1 MIKITNLSVEFI
13 SPIQRKV
20 VLKNVNLNLE
30 INNLVIVQGGSGS
43 GKSTLLDVLTLNN
56 LNFTG
61 SYFYKNNNVK
71 TGNSKTI
78 KRRIVYLTQGQ
89 ALFGKL
95 NALDNTKLI
104 NSKIALNIFSAVM
117 IKFNLGKIKTKIIE
131 LLSGGEK
138 QRVGIVR
145 SLSKSC
151 DLLVLD
157 EPTSNLDYDNR
168 VHFIQEINKYKSG
181 RLIIVATHD
190 SDLIKQA
197 DTLITI
203 DNGNLSCTI
212 KNKSKE
218 ASWTSKTSFNKNSII
233 NLILKDLFTNK
244 KRLLL
249 FISAMSNGLL
259 GLLMGFVIVSG
270 FEGMF
275 VSILV
280 DQVATEL
287 SVAYPSLRS
296 DRIELD
302 HKYVYLSDEPIIISS
317 EYLNIVDLNT
327 DLINSAQIDNRLNNN
342 QIVLLLNETDYERY
356 KLNNLASNRDELNLK
371 YKDKTQTL
379 QLKSVLKSNK
389 NSLRVSKDFID
400 IIINGLELKEVY
412 KKTKVLNLTLN
423 NPSDN
428 VLISQIASMYRLNKE
443 GSYIRELEKGEYFN
457 QFDLNNFNDYLICNP
472 DYKIYCDL
480 NSASVYIELKI
491 NDVIYLTKVNNGP
504 NLSLSNELFKSL
516 NSSNVEVLFSDSV
529 ILNSDEYNL
538 FESNEMEL
546 TLPYSIFSEYL
557 INYYGP
563 MIQAQHL
570 LLNMQN
576 QNSNILANY
585 KIISP
590 YELYLDSF
598 KDILDAVF
606 IGFLVYSI
614 ISLLLGIVTVS
625 ILIILELD
633 SRKKHIGTLMLL
645 GWSSNEIRIWIVSN
659 SIIKTVLT
667 FIITSVMIQ
676 LSINTLNVVI
686 KEVSSIVIV
695 FNYPSP
701 NIMLI
706 LIISLLL
713 IIGNISLFHVNY
725 LLKNAPKKL
734 INEV

>member
-1 MIKITNLSVEFI
+1 
-13 SPIQRKV
+13 
-20 VLKNVNLNLE
+20 
-30 INNLVIVQGGSGS
+30 
-43 GKSTLLDVLTLNN
+43 
-56 LNFTG
+56 
-61 SYFYKNNNVK
+61 
-71 TGNSKTI
+71 
-78 KRRIVYLTQGQ
+78 
-89 ALFGKL
+89 
-95 NALDNTKLI
+95 
-104 NSKIALNIFSAVM
+104 
-117 IKFNLGKIKTKIIE
+117 
-131 LLSGGEK
+131 
-138 QRVGIVR
+138 
-145 SLSKSC
+145 
-151 DLLVLD
+151 
-157 EPTSNLDYDNR
+157 
-168 VHFIQEINKYKSG
+168 
-181 RLIIVATHD
+181 
-190 SDLIKQA
+190 
-197 DTLITI
+197 
-203 DNGNLSCTI
+203 
-212 KNKSKE
+212 
-218 ASWTSKTSFNKNSII
+218 
-233 NLILKDLFTNK
+233 
-244 KRLLL
+244 
-249 FISAMSNGLL
+249 
-259 GLLMGFVIVSG
+259 
-270 FEGMF
+270 
-275 VSILV
+275 
-280 DQVATEL
+280 
-287 SVAYPSLRS
+287 
-296 DRIELD
+296 
-302 HKYVYLSDEPIIISS
+302 
-317 EYLNIVDLNT
+317 LNT

-356 KLNNLASNRDELNLK
+356 KLNNLALNRDELNLK

-412 KKTKVLNLTLN
+412 KKTKVLNLN

-443 GSYIRELEKGEYFN
+443 GSYIRELETGEYFN

-480 NSASVYIELKI
+480 NSASAYIELKI

-516 NSSNVEVLFSDSV
+516 NSSNVEVLFNDSV

-538 FESNEMEL
+538 FESNDIEL
-546 TLPYSIFSEYL
+546 TLPYNIFSEYL
-557 INYYGP
+557 VNYYGP

-570 LLNMQN
+570 LLKMQN

-598 KDILDAVF
+598 KEILDAVF

-686 KEVSSIVIV
+686 KEVSNIVIV